1 MRRRQG
7 GPWRRFSFR
16 GPWGPLS
23 RGRLNQTA
31 LAREIPGSGKQAPMT
46 NPIIA
51 EIAVRSLKRTDG
63 VADAANPLLLGQTA
77 TVHEQGSLIVR
88 ESATP

>member
-1 MRRRQG
+1 
-7 GPWRRFSFR
+7 
-16 GPWGPLS
+16 
-23 RGRLNQTA
+23 
-31 LAREIPGSGKQAPMT
+31 MT